1 MDHFEQRIGA
11 IRNELNQ
18 IEQPDHQLI
27 WNRMQQQRRKRTT
40 RRNWLA
46 AAAAVAVLLI
56 SATLIREKLNHSP
69 EIAAL
74 THLSLEQRAEIVRCR
89 QLIDEKERII
99 ATAVKD
105 GENYA
110 EWQNELKTLEA
121 DQERFISD
129 LATLPKDER
138 YAETLVRF
146 YMQKVRI
153 LELFIKKIDIQNN
166 EKERL
171 AHNRN

>member
-1 MDHFEQRIGA
+1 MDHFDKRISE
-11 IRNELNQ
+11 IREDLNR
-18 IEQPDHQLI
+18 IERPDHQLI
-27 WNRMQQQRRKRTT
+27 WNRLQQQRRKRTT

-74 THLSLEQRAEIVRCR
+74 TLLSLEQRAEIVRCR

-110 EWQNELKTLEA
+110 EWQHELKTLET
-121 DQERFISD
+121 DQERFIRD

-146 YMQKVRI
+146 YVQKVRI
-153 LELFIKKIDIQNN
+153 LELFIKKIDIQSD

-171 AHNRN
+171 AHIRH

>member
-27 WNRMQQQRRKRTT
+27 WNRLQQQRRRRSA
-40 RRNWLA
+40 RRNWWA

-56 SATLIREKLNHSP
+56 SATLIREKLHQSP

-74 THLSLEQRAEIVRCR
+74 TLLSLEQRETIVHCR
-89 QLIDEKERII
+89 QVIAEKERII
-99 ATAVKD
+99 KAATQGSD
-105 GENYA
+105 NYA
-110 EWQNELKTLEA
+110 EWEHELETLEA
-121 DQERFISD
+121 DQKRFISD

-146 YMQKVRI
+146 YVQKVRI
-153 LELFIKKIDIQNN
+153 LELFTKKIDIQSD

-171 AHNRN
+171 AHIQH